1 MMLICSVA
9 VVAGMF
15 VSKADVEGKMLS
27 QSKEKYYVDFS
38 EDLKK
43 NEWKLFNGNN
53 GKILVNK
60 SDCVEKP

>member
-1 MMLICSVA
+1 
-9 VVAGMF
+9 MF